1 MRKANTA
8 AMASAPVPAPTAAT
22 QNNTESEG
30 GMVQRSMSRYR
41 RRVGAQDAKHAP
53 MPVPA
58 IPRGMNPQGLLGQ
71 PDDKTA
77 TRLPAPRSPSP
88 PPTPLSP
95 QEEEARLRRAH
106 ERTQAQRLERQK
118 ADEEEA
124 HRILAEQKRKDLE
137 RLEITLAAAVAAP
150 SPVSPPPAS
159 GGKFKIFGRK
169 KSAAKIKSTP
179 PGSGGKSE
187 AKVETRSTS
196 DEMSGR
202 GIEPAMVGL
211 DAPVSAVNAGE
222 RVSFFTYDIRSDG
235 HLLTYNSASSSASS
249 KPPSTYP

>member
-1 MRKANTA
+1 MKT
-8 AMASAPVPAPTAAT
+8 PP
-22 QNNTESEG
+22 
-30 GMVQRSMSRYR
+30 
-41 RRVGAQDAKHAP
+41 
-53 MPVPA
+53 
-58 IPRGMNPQGLLGQ
+58 IPS
-71 PDDKTA
+71 
-77 TRLPAPRSPSP
+77 PRSPSP

-95 QEEEARLRRAH
+95 REEEARLQRAH

-118 ADEEEA
+118 TEEEEA

-150 SPVSPPPAS
+150 GPLSPAPVSGGS

-169 KSAAKIKSTP
+169 KSAAKVTP
-179 PGSGGKSE
+179 PGSGSKEE
-187 AKVETRSTS
+187 AKVEKRSPS

-202 GIEPAMVGL
+202 MVEAAMVGL

-222 RVSFFTYDIRSDG
+222 RVSLFTYNIRTEAQ
-235 HLLTYNSASSSASS
+235 LLTHNSASSFASS